1 MNRYKFR
8 IEIGHNKAVVSIVA
22 PDEDIARG
30 RLYIQY
36 GWHIQPE
43 RVK

>member
-1 MNRYKFR
+1 MTRFKFR
-8 IEIGHNKAVVSIVA
+8 IEVGHNPAIVSVVA

-30 RLYIQY
+30 RLYIVY

-43 RVK
+43 RIA